1 MAFNINAQVILT
13 GPKNIKTV
21 TSQIQ
26 QQLQGINANVNVTV
40 PKKAGQQL
48 NQLNQGMNKAGAS
61 TKKLNQ
67 QSLQSVQS
75 LNRMGG
81 AARNAGG
88 AMHMLGKETAL
99 TFKRFAAAG
108 IVTAT
113 FFRLTSAIS
122 EAIPK
127 ALEFQR
133 EMVRLQQ
140 VTGKSAVE
148 VSRIGNATRKLSKT
162 LGVDANDLAN
172 VARIFAQA
180 GQTIKQV
187 QSSLDAVAKSSLA
200 PTFGAMEQT
209 AEGLIA
215 ALNQFNIAASES
227 EAVLGAI
234 NRVSKKF
241 AVESG
246 DIIAAIRRAGGVFAI
261 SAGQFTEPIEALEQ
275 FIAVF
280 TSVRS
285 TTRESAE
292 TIATGLRTIFTRMQR
307 KDTIE
312 ALRDLGIELVDTEGK
327 FVGMYEAFRRISVE
341 LEKVIQQG
349 DALTLSGITEELGG
363 IRQMGKLVPAIKN
376 FAKAQAALNEA
387 KKGAAEGLG
396 PDVAKGLT
404 PLIKQFE
411 MLQARFSDFIRS
423 IAESSTFNTMAKA
436 AIGLANAFMKIGE
449 VLTPLLPMI
458 SAIMISKGTQMFG
471 GFMSGFMGGFGKGPG
486 MGASIGQA
494 AGGSGSASSQ
504 AQTTIMNTVSTKL
517 QTLISGDQN
526 RFTQLQTIATEITT
540 LQSTLVASL
549 NNLNLSIR
557 NMRGRGMASGGLVPG
572 SGSGD
577 TVPAML
583 TPGEFVI
590 RKSAVGAFGAG
601 NLGDINRYKAG
612 GMIVKKTDDSKF
624 DGIFARPRGADTSGK
639 RISAALNKTE
649 DGQQIVAITGAPKS
663 ILTSGADEVGFEQ
676 YAEKGLR
683 IAISGMSKKMASKS
697 LKRGPIANAIIAEID
712 AKDIAGKIFEGMVKV
727 VTGSF
732 GQQGTEGASKTWD
745 IPKGT
750 ISKTSSDQP
759 AITKLFG
766 PISNEIDH
774 DAKLSENRGARTSLL
789 MKALASNYVSDI
801 QLAKFTGTYGDK
813 TNAWLKGMPRGP
825 KKNAAILERI
835 EGIKKA
841 KTGVGKLVDEE
852 TAILLKD
859 RLQRM
864 QNDLQKSIP
873 ATASK
878 TRKKKPMAAGGA
890 ISGSDTVPALLT
902 PGEFVINKA
911 SAQSYGYGNLKNIN
925 KYAAGG
931 RVQKFAG
938 GDQVQATADKSQMAA
953 IGSGNLQLA
962 IGNLAGGMTGMVS
975 TLSMMKD
982 QGLSFATALNLATSA
997 AMLFT
1002 AIKAIPF
1009 GAMKEGFKGLAGKF
1023 GAAGRAMAPGPRF
1036 KTPSQFLGTGGGK
1049 IPIAGR
1055 TILSGKAGLK
1065 QGLMGGLSNQ
1075 FKRLTAPLKK
1085 LGTLFPSLA
1094 ASTGTAAAG
1103 SMTMGAA
1110 LSAAA
1115 APIGAFVA
1123 AVLVAVAIFY
1133 VLKTAG
1139 DFLID
1144 SWFDL
1149 GKKTE
1154 SWASTED
1161 NKIEGRKG
1169 VTAGEAGAAGA
1180 AKGAMTGAAVGL
1192 AVVAAFPAAWPAA
1205 IGAALIATIIG
1216 VVRGGNI
1223 EAARQAEFLAYERL
1237 GKAADRAAEALQ
1249 RLADDKHITG
1259 EELVTESA
1267 NYRGSIRGTHQAGWA
1282 TGEKTVAESWATT
1295 LTGPERTMESTM
1307 KDKYQAE
1314 RTENLQDPFSIKA
1327 VKHSLKS
1334 VFIDPWQW
1342 LPRMEDS
1349 PAEKFG
1355 EGRAQQAAVAQ
1366 AELGSKG
1373 FVSSYTA
1380 MQEKT
1385 GEEDLGAAK
1394 FGNMV
1399 DKAFDQSIGRVDT
1412 SFLKEAV
1419 LNIDNMALAMEEA
1432 GISSEQMK
1440 FALTAERE
1448 AKLANIAATAAAG
1461 GSTEGKALASAYQI
1475 LAHEAGKTG
1484 KSVADLSYDQA
1495 KAILITEGYGEA
1507 NGQLNAVMNSGVA
1520 SLVQNNMELKK
1531 EQAERQKTTF
1541 LMTKLTRAANI
1552 ANQAV
1557 DIFVS
1562 GMGRLS
1568 EGIKEASDKLAM
1580 DLGIMKNM
1588 FKDAGKSVQ
1597 SFRPQLNVFKNLETS
1612 SNEQIG
1618 LATAGVLGQAGLGGE
1633 AERVS
1638 ATVQLSKALP
1648 DIFRKASMDLALTPE
1663 LETPQ
1668 QIFDALGNVA
1678 SEMGFDNWDKLP
1690 DAIKEQLKTQISTIQ
1705 TRQGGKIN
1713 IEELFKTMLSSEEFG
1728 KLNEAMSKASTAVTK
1743 SMAEV
1748 QDALFKAQAA
1758 YVTVLQQ
1765 EVAIVQAGIKA
1776 RTSEYNIIKKVDD
1789 ALAQFEPNK
1798 GKFTRNQMAQQQA
1811 QRQQK
1816 IFGPGA
1822 TTDIDAQS
1830 AKVSNLY
1837 AENERLRNNLAASG
1851 GAVMGNVSED
1861 SIKKGQEARANT
1873 PFGRQATID
1882 ADQQALNENTKAL
1895 ENEKEALK
1903 ALIGATDKLT
1913 GIQNELAARARDRMT
1928 AREITQRDTKM
1939 MAEAGMIKD
1948 PVEREKFL
1956 EENTRSARAFQ
1967 KFQAGE
1973 QLDPR
1978 EFVALGQ
1985 GVEEAI
1991 KLARAGGVSDGAG
2004 GIRQFTDE
2012 DEAELRKRYADFQA
2026 REFDNLNQ
2034 NAGRD
2039 LPGGRVFV
2047 DGNLAQRQRAANL
2060 AATTTTA
2067 EEEKLKEDAKDEA
2080 VKKAKAQKMLDD
2092 IGITAM
2098 KDGLELANKAL
2109 VTFQTQVAN
2118 AGAKLQSAITDMDK
2132 MAEEAREIRESA
2144 QTALAE
2150 EGRRD
2155 TSEDLKR
2162 LAAEQK
2168 KAAID
2173 AAIAAGQRGDD
2184 NIFGTADDVPGFD
2197 IGSEPWDSAGGRLM
2211 NQADIV
2217 WQQEAANKIL
2227 DDALAGGK
2235 INQAQ
2240 RDKAQNSGI
2249 PGFNALM
2256 STNTEFKKFADEA
2269 LKPGSIYTHDQHL
2282 EKILIRM
2289 ERSLTGRGAGAGAGP
2304 TAAELARIREMPR
2317 RDFGDDYKE
2326 GGIMGG
2332 PSKGMQEFKSM
2343 IETLNKVADGLT
2355 ISVSMAP
2362 MEIILNTGGFTDQ
2375 MQNIVTKLALDSM
2388 GKQLPAMIE
2397 ARKADVLRAL
2407 GMENA

>member
-13 GPKNIKTV
+13 GPKNVKAV
-21 TSQIQ
+21 TNQIQ
-26 QQLQGINANVNVTV
+26 QQLQGVNANVNVRV
-40 PKKAGQQL
+40 PKKASQQL
-48 NQLNQGMNKAGAS
+48 NQLNQGMNKTGAS

-122 EAIPK
+122 EAVPK

-140 VTGKSAVE
+140 VTGKTAAE
-148 VSRIGNATRKLSKT
+148 VGKVGDAARNLSRT

-187 QSSLDAVAKSSLA
+187 QASLDAVAKSSLA

-215 ALNQFNIAASES
+215 ALNQFNIKASES

-241 AVESG
+241 AVESA

-280 TSVRS
+280 TAVRS

-327 FVGMYEAFRRISVE
+327 FVGMFEAFRRISVE

-363 IRQMGKLVPAIKN
+363 IRQMGKLVPAIKE

-486 MGASIGQA
+486 MGAAIGQS
-494 AGGSGSASSQ
+494 AGGAGSASSQ
-504 AQTTIMNTVSTKL
+504 AQTSIMNTVSSKL
-517 QTLISGDQN
+517 QTVIADDQI
-526 RFTQLQTIATEITT
+526 RQTQLQTIATEITT
-540 LQSTLVASL
+540 LQSTLLSSL
-549 NNLNLSIR
+549 NNLNLSVR

-624 DGIFARPRGADTSGK
+624 DGIFARPRGADKSGK

-649 DGQQIVAITGAPKS
+649 DGKQVIAITGAPKS
-663 ILTSGADEVGFEQ
+663 ILTSGADEQNFEK

-697 LKRGPIANAIIAEID
+697 LKRGPIANSIIAEID

-732 GQQGTEGASKTWD
+732 AKKGTSGASKTWD

-759 AITKLFG
+759 AISKLFG
-766 PISNEIDH
+766 PINNEIDH
-774 DAKLSENRGARTSLL
+774 DAKLSENRGARASLL

-801 QLAKFTGTYGDK
+801 ELAKFSGTYGDK
-813 TNAWLKGMPRGP
+813 TNTWLKGMPRGP

-835 EGIKKA
+835 QGIKNAKA
-841 KTGVGKLVDEE
+841 GVGKLVDEE
-852 TAILLKD
+852 TALLLKD

-878 TRKKKPMAAGGA
+878 KRKGKAAGGA

-902 PGEFVINKA
+902 PGEFVVNKA
-911 SAQSYGYGNLKNIN
+911 SAQAYGYGNLKSIN
-925 KYAAGG
+925 KYARGG
-931 RVQKFAG
+931 RVQRFSNG
-938 GDQVQATADKSQMAA
+938 GGVSSNPQDGGNITGQGGA
-953 IGSGNLQLA
+953 NLQLA

-975 TLSMMKD
+975 TIAMMKES
-982 QGLSFATALNLATSA
+982 GLSFATALNLATSA

-1002 AIKAIPF
+1002 ALKSIPF
-1009 GAMKEGFKGLAGKF
+1009 GAMKEGFKGIAGKF
-1023 GAAGRAMAPGPRF
+1023 GAAGKVMAPGPRTLMTTKHAGMWGQNTTTTKSLIPGRGF
-1036 KTPSQFLGTGGGK
+1036 AQGG
-1049 IPIAGR
+1049 
-1055 TILSGKAGLK
+1055 AGLK

-1075 FKRLTAPLKK
+1075 FKRMTAPVKTLALKA
-1085 LGTLFPSLA
+1085 FPSLA
-1094 ASTGTAAAG
+1094 ASSTATGAA
-1103 SMTMGAA
+1103 SMTLGAS

-1133 VLKTAG
+1133 VLKKAG

-1144 SWFDL
+1144 TWFDL

-1169 VTAGEAGAAGA
+1169 VTAGQAGAAGA
-1180 AKGAMTGAAVGL
+1180 AKGAMTGVAVAAAV
-1192 AVVAAFPAAWPAA
+1192 AIAFPAAIPAA
-1205 IGAALIATIIG
+1205 IGAGIVTG
-1216 VVRGGNI
+1216 VVAAVRGSNI
-1223 EAARQAEFLAYERL
+1223 ESARQAEFLAYDRL
-1237 GKAADRAAEALQ
+1237 GKAADRAAEALD
-1249 RLADDKHITG
+1249 RLAADKHITG
-1259 EELVTESA
+1259 EELVTGAAEFRA
-1267 NYRGSIRGTHQAGWA
+1267 QTTGTARAGWA
-1282 TGEKTVAESWATT
+1282 TGEKDVAESWATT
-1295 LTGPERTMESTM
+1295 WGSMVGGERNMETTM
-1307 KDKYQAE
+1307 KSKQQAE
-1314 RTENLQDPFSIKA
+1314 RTVNLESLFSMKA
-1327 VKHSLKS
+1327 VTHSLKN
-1334 VFIDPWQW
+1334 VF
-1342 LPRMEDS
+1342 LDS
-1349 PAEKFG
+1349 WGGMSETRG
-1355 EGRAQQAAVAQ
+1355 HTQAKAQ
-1366 AELGSKG
+1366 AELGAKG
-1373 FVSSYTA
+1373 FSSSYKA
-1380 MQEKT
+1380 MQDRT
-1385 GEEDLGAAK
+1385 GEKDLGAAK

-1412 SFLKEAV
+1412 GFLKTATV
-1419 LNIDNMALAMEEA
+1419 NMEDMTKAMEEA

-1440 FALTAERE
+1440 FALMAERE
-1448 AKLANIAATAAAG
+1448 AKLANIAAKAAESG
-1461 GSTEGKALASAYQI
+1461 TTEGKAMASAYQV
-1475 LAHEAGKTG
+1475 LSHEAGKVG
-1484 KSVADLSYDQA
+1484 KSVADLSYEQA
-1495 KAILITEGYGEA
+1495 KAILVTQGYGEA
-1507 NGQLNAVMNSGVA
+1507 NGQLNAVMNNGVLA
-1520 SLVQNNMELKK
+1520 LAKNNMELKK
-1531 EQAERQKTTF
+1531 DQAERQKTTF

-1568 EGIKEASDKLAM
+1568 EGIKEASGKLAM

-1612 SNEQIG
+1612 SNEQIA
-1618 LATAGVLGQAGLGGE
+1618 LATGGVMQAAGLGGE
-1633 AERVS
+1633 SERVS

-1648 DIFRKASMDLALTPE
+1648 DIFRKASMELALTPE

-1678 SEMGFDNWDKLP
+1678 KEMGFDKWDALP
-1690 DAIKEQLKTQISTIQ
+1690 DAIKEQLKSQISTIQ

-1728 KLNEAMSKASTAVTK
+1728 KLNEAMSKASASVTK
-1743 SMAEV
+1743 SMAEI
-1748 QDALFKAQAA
+1748 QDALFNAQKA

-1798 GKFTRNQMAQQQA
+1798 GKFTRDQMAQQQA
-1811 QRQQK
+1811 NRQQK

-1830 AKVSNLY
+1830 IKVSML
-1837 AENERLRNNLAASG
+1837 AVENERLRNNLAASG

-1861 SIKKGQEARANT
+1861 NIKKGQEARADAG
-1873 PFGRQATID
+1873 FGAGSLD

-1913 GIQNELAARARDRMT
+1913 GIQNELAAKARSRMT

-1939 MAEAGMIKD
+1939 LAEAAMIKD
-1948 PVEREKFL
+1948 PAEREKFL
-1956 EENTRSARAFQ
+1956 EENTRGARAFQ

-1973 QLDPR
+1973 QLDLR
-1978 EFVALGQ
+1978 EFQALDQ
-1985 GVEEAI
+1985 GVEDAI
-1991 KLARAGGVSDGAG
+1991 KLARAGGVDDGMG
-2004 GIRQFTDE
+2004 GTREFTNE
-2012 DEAELRKRYADFQA
+2012 DEEELRRRYAAFQA
-2026 REFDNLNQ
+2026 REYDNLNQ
-2034 NAGRD
+2034 AAGRGVE
-2039 LPGGRVFV
+2039 GGRVFAG
-2047 DGNLAQRQRAANL
+2047 GNLIQRQRAAAN
-2060 AATTTTA
+2060 AASTTSA
-2067 EEEKLKEDAKDEA
+2067 EEERLKQDAKDEA
-2080 VKKAKAQKMLDD
+2080 AKKSRAQKMLDD
-2092 IGITAM
+2092 LGISGM
-2098 KDGLELANKAL
+2098 KDGLDLANKAL
-2109 VTFQTQVAN
+2109 VTFQGQVVL
-2118 AGAKLQSAITDMDK
+2118 AGNKLQTAITDMET
-2132 MAEEAREIRESA
+2132 MSQEAREIRESA
-2144 QTALAE
+2144 QHALSME
-2150 EGRRD
+2150 SRQD

-2168 KAAID
+2168 TAAINE
-2173 AAIAAGQRGDD
+2173 AIAAGQRGAD
-2184 NIFGTADDVPGFD
+2184 NTMGTADDVPDFA
-2197 IGSEPWDSAGGRLM
+2197 IGQMDPLGLK
-2211 NQADIV
+2211 ADIV
-2217 WQQEAANKIL
+2217 WQQDAAQKIL
-2227 DDALAGGK
+2227 DDAKAAGK
-2235 INQAQ
+2235 ITDRQHASGSQ
-2240 RDKAQNSGI
+2240 GI

-2256 STNTEFKKFADEA
+2256 STNAEFKKFADEA

-2282 EKILIRM
+2282 EKILMKI
-2289 ERSLTGRGAGAGAGP
+2289 ERSLAGRGGGGGV
-2304 TAAELARIREMPR
+2304 TAAELTRIREMPR

-2326 GGIMGG
+2326 GGIMGR

-2343 IETLNKVADGLT
+2343 VETLNKVADGLT

-2362 MEIILNTGGFTDQ
+2362 MEIVLNTAGFTDQ

-2388 GKQLPAMIE
+2388 GEQLPAMIE
-2397 ARKADVLRAL
+2397 ARKSDVLRAL